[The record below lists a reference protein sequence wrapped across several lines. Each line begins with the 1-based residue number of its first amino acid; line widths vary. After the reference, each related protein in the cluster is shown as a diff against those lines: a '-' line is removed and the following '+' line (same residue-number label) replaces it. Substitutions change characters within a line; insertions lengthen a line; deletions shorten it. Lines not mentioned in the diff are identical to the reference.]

1 MKMAGQKSTV
11 VDSPIGKVSIDK
23 TGSPVAAVKMEPDK
37 SYVGVPALLQSFIDQ
52 ANPDA
57 WSKIKEKIDYI
68 YVNIDSLLSQ
78 LDRETHFTRK
88 VKSEAKAGKKLLFK
102 PNIVTPRNID
112 PVTHGE
118 GIGNPACTE
127 WPFVAA
133 LMRWFHDKLDISY
146 YQMMLGEAAS
156 ATSIMAGIFSH
167 GYYGGRKITTESI
180 IEGRSGGFYGGW
192 GFYFVRKYLA
202 ETHQASHAEN
212 PMDGYDES
220 ITGSYLPP
228 GQVAD
233 KLMVY
238 DLNRLYDVAA
248 KQRTVPVPE
257 GVNYK
262 EITLHKVIVGGDRD
276 NPQDMK
282 DYPGCILINVPRL
295 KIHAIDLLTNAVKN
309 LGIGLYPMEVAS
321 EDPKDRK
328 WKYAFPYDLIPGM
341 KTEIPH
347 QVWFPSMDEKTGL
360 PVRNSKGEY
369 AVTKTGG
376 ISGTQADVVS
386 AVLNQGIF
394 MLHIVDGIQAVNVSH
409 LGDGTGT
416 KVAEG
421 LALASLNP
429 VALDLLCARYCFKTI
444 PMAEAKKLKAE
455 HGLTTDFL
463 QKVPVPR
470 SDGKNIVTEEGFDS
484 PFFRYHFPEYFE
496 RRGLGEC
503 KYYVIGWDATKG
515 VPLASLG
522 GHLGRVEDKRF
533 SELLTSTLYYS
544 RLKILW
550 DLQRTTLSYF
560 EANDT
565 LTGSSFHKQTMDA
578 FDENRDGVIDYDE
591 GGKKGGFHNFIRI
604 GASGFHIA
612 GMKPY
617 GLLQGDFYAS
627 AQTLRNSRAQWNPHG
642 HDFMDQLMLV
652 FVAATAFNLSTMEIE
667 SPDFLFPNMTWGK
680 GKWPSIQFAS
690 HMMTGMLIYGGR
702 FPIKIGSR
710 SLYGSAFQYADKTLN
725 GAAYTGNRSLVSDR
739 GAVNHY
745 IEAVAQG
752 AQPLNFVIYVPTK
765 YGTMMGKPVPNV
777 QETTEAAKVFT
788 AHFDDG
794 REVWE

>member
-1 MKMAGQKSTV
+1 MASRKSTA
-11 VDSPIGKVSIDK
+11 VDSPIGKGSIDK
-23 TGSPVAAVKMEPDK
+23 TGSPVAVVKMDPDEA
-37 SYVGVPALLQSFIDQ
+37 YVGVPALLQDFINLG
-52 ANPDA
+52 NPDA
-57 WSKIKEKIDYI
+57 WNEIKRRIDYL
-68 YVNIDSLLSQ
+68 YANIDRLLSQ
-78 LDRETHFTRK
+78 LDRETHFTSK
-88 VKSEAKAGKKLLFK
+88 VKSEVEAGKKLLFK
-102 PNIVTPRNID
+102 PNIVNPRNID

-133 LMRWFHDKLDISY
+133 LMRWFHDKMDISY

-167 GYYGGRKITTESI
+167 GYNGGREITTESV
-180 IEGRSGGFYGGW
+180 IEGRTEDFCGGW
-192 GFYFVRKYLA
+192 GFYFVRKYLN
-202 ETHQASHAEN
+202 ETHQASHTDD
-212 PMDGYDES
+212 PMNGYDES
-220 ITGSYLPP
+220 VAGGYLPP
-228 GQVAD
+228 GQITD

-248 KQRTVPVPE
+248 KQRTVPVPD

-282 DYPGCILINVPRL
+282 DYPGCVLINIPRL
-295 KIHAIDLLTNAVKN
+295 KIHTIDLLTNATKN

-347 QVWFPSMDEKTGL
+347 QVWFPSMDEKRGL
-360 PVRNSKGEY
+360 PLRGNDGEY
-369 AVTKTGG
+369 TVTKTGG
-376 ISGTQADVVS
+376 ISGTQADIIS
-386 AVLNQGIF
+386 AVLNQDVF
-394 MLHIVDGIQAVNVSH
+394 MLHIADAIQAVNVSH
-409 LGDGTGT
+409 LGDGTGI

-429 VALDLLCARYCFKTI
+429 VALDLVCARYCFKTI
-444 PMAEAKKLKAE
+444 PMVEAKKLQSQ
-455 HGLTTDFL
+455 HGLATDFL
-463 QKVPVPR
+463 QKVPIPR
-470 SDGKNIVTEEGFDS
+470 SDGKNIVTKEGFDS
-484 PFFRYHFPEYFE
+484 PFFRYHFFEYHE

-503 KYYVIGWDATKG
+503 RYYVIGWDATKG

-522 GHLGRVEDKRF
+522 GHLGLVEDKRF

-550 DLQRTTLSYF
+550 DLQRTTLAYF

-565 LTGSSFHKQTMDA
+565 LTGSSFHKQTIDA
-578 FDENRDGVIDYDE
+578 FDENGDGVIDYDE
-591 GGKKGGFHNFIRI
+591 GGKKGCFHTFARI
-604 GASGFHIA
+604 GANGFHIA

-617 GLLQGDFYAS
+617 GLLQGDFHTS
-627 AQTLRNSRAQWNPHG
+627 AQTLRNSRAQWNPDG
-642 HDFMDQLMLV
+642 HDFMDRLMLV
-652 FVAATAFNLSTMEIE
+652 FAVATAFNLSTMELE
-667 SPDFLFPNMTWGK
+667 SPDLLFPSMTWGK
-680 GKWPSIQFAS
+680 EKWPSVQFAI

-702 FPIKIGSR
+702 FPIKIGLR

-725 GAAYTGNRSLVSDR
+725 GAAYTGNRNLVTDR
-739 GAVNHY
+739 GAVNRY
-745 IEAVAQG
+745 VDAVTQG
-752 AQPLNFVIYVPTK
+752 IQPLNFVIYVPTK
-765 YGTMMGKPVPNV
+765 YGTMMGKPIPNV
-777 QETTEAAKVFT
+777 QETTDAAKVFT
-788 AHFDDG
+788 AHFDDD

>member
-1 MKMAGQKSTV
+1 M
-11 VDSPIGKVSIDK
+11 D
-23 TGSPVAAVKMEPDK
+23 PDE
-37 SYVGVPALLQSFIDQ
+37 SYVGVPDLLQSFINQ
-52 ANPDA
+52 KALDA
-57 WSKIKEKIDYI
+57 WNKIKGKTDYI
-68 YVNIDSLLSQ
+68 YVNIDQLLSQ

-88 VKSEAKAGKKLLFK
+88 VKSEVKAGKKLFFK

-146 YQMMLGEAAS
+146 YQMMMGEAAS

-167 GYYGGRKITTESI
+167 GYNDGRKITTESV
-180 IEGRSGGFYGGW
+180 IEGRTGDFFGGW
-192 GFYFVRKYLA
+192 GFNFVRKYLA
-202 ETHQASHAEN
+202 ETHQPSHTDN
-212 PMDGYDES
+212 PMNGYDES
-220 ITGSYLPP
+220 VTGSYLPP
-228 GQVAD
+228 GQVTD

-238 DLNRLYDVAA
+238 DLNRLYDAAA

-262 EITLHKVIVGGDRD
+262 EITLHKAIVGGDPD
-276 NPQDMK
+276 NPQDIK
-282 DYPGCILINVPRL
+282 DYPGCVLINVPRL
-295 KIHAIDLLTNAVKN
+295 KIHTIDLLTNAVKN

-321 EDPKDRK
+321 EDPRDRK

-360 PVRNSKGEY
+360 PIRNGNGEY

-376 ISGTQADVVS
+376 ISGTQADVIS
-386 AVLNQGIF
+386 AVLSQDIF
-394 MLHIVDGIQAVNVSH
+394 ILHVADAIQAVNVSH
-409 LGDGTGT
+409 LGDGTGI

-421 LALASLNP
+421 LVLASLNP

-444 PMAEAKKLKAE
+444 PMAEAKTLKAQ
-455 HGLTTDFL
+455 HGLPTDFL
-463 QKVPVPR
+463 QRVPVPR

-484 PFFRYHFPEYFE
+484 PFFRYHFFEYFE

-503 KYYVIGWDATKG
+503 RYYVIGWDATKR

-522 GHLGRVEDKRF
+522 GHLGWVEDKRF

-560 EANDT
+560 EANDA
-565 LTGSSFHKQTMDA
+565 LTGSSFHKQAMDA

-591 GGKKGGFHNFIRI
+591 GGKKGSFHSFMRI
-604 GASGFHIA
+604 GAAGFHVA
-612 GMKPY
+612 GTEPY
-617 GLLQGDFYAS
+617 GLLRGDFYGN
-627 AQTLRNSRAQWNPHG
+627 AQILRNSRAQWNTDG

-652 FVAATAFNLSTMEIE
+652 FAGTTAFNLSTMEIE
-667 SPDFLFPNMTWGK
+667 SPDLLFPNMTWGK
-680 GKWPSIQFAS
+680 GKWPSVQFARY
-690 HMMTGMLIYGGR
+690 MMTGMLIYGGR
-702 FPIKIGSR
+702 FPIKIGLR

-725 GAAYTGNRSLVSDR
+725 GAAYTGNRNLVTDR
-739 GAVNHY
+739 GAVNRY
-745 IEAVAQG
+745 VEAVTQG
-752 AQPLNFVIYVPTK
+752 AQPLNFIIYVPMK
-765 YGTMMGKPVPNV
+765 YGTMMGKPIPNV
-777 QETTEAAKVFT
+777 QETTDAAKVFT
-788 AHFDDG
+788 AHFDED